1 MLENEKTACKL
12 ILFTKWRS
20 KNEVEAAVPSYYQ
33 PDSNDHRFRD
43 ETIPPTT
50 FHSIGHGVQ
59 GIVIAA
65 LLNIGGRFVRVAA
78 KRYDVADAERVREDN
93 LTKSNGYTKILRELQ
108 NTQYLVHENIVQ
120 MMDSFWEESPTGDIR
135 FVWIVTE
142 RMDVDLEYYFEI
154 LKKNDNSS
162 NPTLRDHRQ
171 LAAIPTNSKGIH
183 SILPTLPMIYQPLE
197 VALMDRYDCGVDVW
211 SAGLVALEML
221 GCRLMMPLDGKAAS
235 VKERILDVL
244 GLPDDYYSSFFG
256 DRLRCYRPRKPAL
269 EQEISVSFQ
278 RLPSYQQFFSQ
289 ENLMDLLK
297 KIFEVNRQMRLTA
310 SECLEHPYLKEM
322 NKKLES
328 GEDVSMIGSSR
339 RDKELLKS
347 TLMKFSKKVAN

>member
-33 PDSNDHRFRD
+33 PDANDHRFRD

-50 FHSIGHGVQ
+50 FHSIVHGVQ

-244 GLPDDYYSSFFG
+244 
-256 DRLRCYRPRKPAL
+256 
-269 EQEISVSFQ
+269 E
-278 RLPSYQQFFSQ
+278 

>member
-1 MLENEKTACKL
+1 M
-12 ILFTKWRS
+12 
-20 KNEVEAAVPSYYQ
+20 
-33 PDSNDHRFRD
+33 
-43 ETIPPTT
+43 
-50 FHSIGHGVQ
+50 G
-59 GIVIAA
+59 AA

-244 GLPDDYYSSFFG
+244 
-256 DRLRCYRPRKPAL
+256 
-269 EQEISVSFQ
+269 E
-278 RLPSYQQFFSQ
+278 